1 MSSSKKE
8 NTEFKSDFCVL
19 QELLTCFGKVKID
32 LYDTSQPR
40 EKRGGNNSIQG
51 FFLLMKFIIKIN
63 PWWVIGTSNNAVY
76 VSIEIRQDVFL

>member
-8 NTEFKSDFCVL
+8 NTEFNSDFCVP
-19 QELLTCFGKVKID
+19 QALLTCFRKVKID
-32 LYDTSQPR
+32 VYDTSQSR

>member
-76 VSIEIRQDVFL
+76 VSIKIHEDVFL